1 MDVILTAAVTA
12 NGMIARHSSET
23 VEWSADL
30 PLFRKQTMGQTVVM
44 GSATEKTLATKLD
57 GRSIVV
63 MHRTMKPEV
72 VLSEVFTDQCF
83 IIGGAKTYTRFAP
96 FLTHLY
102 LTFHPIVFQSD
113 AVPLFSDLN
122 KELNLSLF
130 KKVMVDEKREI
141 YQHQYKVVACN

>member
-1 MDVILTAAVTA
+1 MDVILTAAVSA
-12 NGMIARHSSET
+12 NGMIARDSSET

-44 GSATEKTLATKLD
+44 GSATEKTLATELH
-57 GRSIVV
+57 GRLIVV
-63 MHRTMKPEV
+63 MHRKM

>member
-44 GSATEKTLATKLD
+44 GSATEKTLATELD
-57 GRSIVV
+57 GRSIIV
-63 MHRTMKPEV
+63 MHREMKPET
-72 VLSEVFTDQCF
+72 VLSEVLTDKCF
-83 IIGGAKTYTRFAP
+83 IIGGAKTYSRFAP

-102 LTFHPIVFQSD
+102 LTFHPLIFQSN
-113 AVPLFSDLN
+113 AVPLFSNLN
-122 KELNLSLF
+122 KELKLLF
-130 KKVMVDEKREI
+130 FNKVVVDEEQEI
-141 YQHQYKVVACN
+141 YQYQYKVVVCS

>member
-12 NGMIARHSSET
+12 NGMIARDSSET

-44 GSATEKTLATKLD
+44 GSATEKTLATELD

-63 MHRTMKPEV
+63 MHRDMKPEM

-83 IIGGAKTYTRFAP
+83 IIGGAKTYSRFAP

-102 LTFHPIVFQSD
+102 LTFHPLIFQSD
-113 AVPLFSDLN
+113 AVPLFFDLK
-122 KELNLSLF
+122 KELNLSFF
-130 KKVMVDEKREI
+130 KKVSVDKEREI
-141 YQHQYKVVACN
+141 YQDQYKVVVCS

>member
-44 GSATEKTLATKLD
+44 GSATEKTLATELD
-57 GRSIVV
+57 GRSIIV
-63 MHRTMKPEV
+63 MHREMKPET
-72 VLSEVFTDQCF
+72 VLSEVLTDKCF
-83 IIGGAKTYTRFAP
+83 IIGGAKTYSRFAP

-102 LTFHPIVFQSD
+102 LTFHPLIFQSE
-113 AVPLFSDLN
+113 AVPLFFDLK
-122 KELNLSLF
+122 KELNLSF
-130 KKVMVDEKREI
+130 CKKVSVDEKREI
-141 YQHQYKVVACN
+141 YQSQYKVVACS

>member
-1 MDVILTAAVTA
+1 
-12 NGMIARHSSET
+12 MIARHSSET

-44 GSATEKTLATKLD
+44 GSVTEKTLATELD

-63 MHRTMKPEV
+63 MHREMKPET
-72 VLSEVFTDQCF
+72 VLSEVSTDQCF
-83 IIGGAKTYTRFAP
+83 IIGGAKTYSRFAP

-102 LTFHPIVFQSD
+102 LTFHPLIFQSE

-122 KELNLSLF
+122 KELNLSF
-130 KKVMVDEKREI
+130 FNKVVVDEEREI
-141 YQHQYKVVACN
+141 YQYQYKVVVCS